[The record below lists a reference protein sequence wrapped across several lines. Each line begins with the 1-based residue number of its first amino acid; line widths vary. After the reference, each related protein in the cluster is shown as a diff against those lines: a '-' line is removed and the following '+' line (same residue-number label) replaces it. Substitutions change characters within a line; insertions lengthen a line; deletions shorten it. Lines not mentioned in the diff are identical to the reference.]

1 MRPELQATLK
11 SALSENTVHSEK
23 IRKAVRLLNSLV
35 PLTKESFESLG
46 DEAIMVIDQLIYRFT
61 KMQDSLGTRFLPAL
75 FALLEDD
82 VRPKPFL
89 DVLNRLEQ
97 LRVIDS
103 VDNWQFF
110 RDLRNRFAHD
120 YPESV
125 EQTVQTINLL
135 HGEIEKFLAL
145 FESARNVCLKRL
157 MPSLAS

>member
-1 MRPELQATLK
+1 M
-11 SALSENTVHSEK
+11 ALG
-23 IRKAVRLLNSLV
+23 SLV
-35 PLTKESFESLG
+35 PLTKDTFESLG
-46 DEAIMVIDQLIYRFT
+46 DETIMVIDQFIYRFT
-61 KMQDSLGTRFLPAL
+61 KMQDSLGTRLLPTL

-82 VRPKPFL
+82 RPRPFL

-103 VDNWQFF
+103 VDTWQFF

-135 HGEIEKFLAL
+135 HREVERFLGL
-145 FESARNVCLKRL
+145 FESARAVCLARFL
-157 MPSLAS
+157 C

>member
-1 MRPELQATLK
+1 VNPELVATLK
-11 SALSENTVHSEK
+11 SALSENTAHSEK
-23 IRKAVRLLNSLV
+23 IRKSVMALGSLV
-35 PLTKESFESLG
+35 PLTKDTFESLG
-46 DEAIMVIDQLIYRFT
+46 DETIMVIDQFIYRFT
-61 KMQDSLGTRFLPAL
+61 KMQDSLGTRLLPTL

-82 VRPKPFL
+82 RPRPFL

-103 VDNWQFF
+103 VDTWQFF

-135 HGEIEKFLAL
+135 HREVERFLGL
-145 FESARNVCLKRL
+145 FESARAVCLARFL
-157 MPSLAS
+157 C